1 MDKKGFALIEII
13 MAVTILA
20 LIVVPV
26 CTLLSQNLYSN
37 LKSREIMIAT
47 ALAQEKIEEL
57 KAISFEQVCLKLGTE
72 IEKNLRFNDMYFD
85 RSVQVQL
92 ENENLIKITV
102 EVQGKNGGLV
112 HIATY
117 RGNY

>member
-1 MDKKGFALIEII
+1 MNKKGYTLIEII

-20 LIVVPV
+20 LVLVPV
-26 CTLLSQNLYSN
+26 STLLSQSIFSN
-37 LKSREIMIAT
+37 IKSNEMMVAT

-57 KAISFEQVCLKLGTE
+57 KSLSFDQVRSKVGIQINEDIQLD
-72 IEKNLRFNDMYFD
+72 NFYFD
-85 RSVQVQL
+85 ISVRIQL
-92 ENENLIKITV
+92 ENAKLLKIIV
-102 EVQGKNGGLV
+102 KVQGDSGVV